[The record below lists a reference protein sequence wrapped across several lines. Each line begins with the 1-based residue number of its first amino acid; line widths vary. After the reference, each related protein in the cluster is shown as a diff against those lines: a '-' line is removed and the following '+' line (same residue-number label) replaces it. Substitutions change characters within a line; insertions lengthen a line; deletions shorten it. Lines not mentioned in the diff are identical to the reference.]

1 MIDLSNVPVNLQVT
15 GGLLVLLVLGF
26 IVLFLFPGVLHWF
39 RLRAILV
46 GLLALKGPAPP
57 GDIKKLFARDKRL
70 AHLWSEFQDTLHIQ
84 REEREGQM
92 KIVAVRS
99 TVPAEAYFS
108 GQYLVDSRLRT
119 EFFKQRRC
127 RSAQYR
133 RH

>member
-1 MIDLSNVPVNLQVT
+1 MIDLSKVPVNLQVT

-26 IVLFLFPGVLHWF
+26 VVLFLLPGVLHWF
-39 RLRAILV
+39 RLRSILS
-46 GLLALKGPAPP
+46 GLLAFKGPTPP
-57 GDIKKLFARDKRL
+57 GDIKKLFACDNRL

-92 KIVAVRS
+92 KIVKVRS

-119 EFFKQRRC
+119 EFFLVGGQDD
-127 RSAQYR
+127 RS
-133 RH
+133 